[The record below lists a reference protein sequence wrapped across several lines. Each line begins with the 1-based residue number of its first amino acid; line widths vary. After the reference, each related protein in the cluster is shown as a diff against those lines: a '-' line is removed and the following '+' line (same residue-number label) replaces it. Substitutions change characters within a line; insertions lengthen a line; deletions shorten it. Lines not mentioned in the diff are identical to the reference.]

1 MLPPKA
7 LKGRDDE
14 IEIPVNAGIAHLRHL
29 DGVSDGV
36 KDADRVLVCA
46 VLFIRIALASNG
58 NIVHRGNFND
68 LGFALGQVEFLVFLF
83 EVECHGPSLSA
94 IEEGA
99 LRTDAHGNGKNLLN
113 TFTK

>member
-46 VLFIRIALASNG
+46 VLFIRITLASNG

-68 LGFALGQVEFLVFLF
+68 LGLAFGQVEFLVFLF
-83 EVECHGPSLSA
+83 EIECHESSLSA
-94 IEEGA
+94 VEEGA
-99 LRTDAHGNGKNLLN
+99 FRTDAHGNGENLLN